1 MSSPRR
7 PAQYYLAQLD
17 PSKITAAREMRGY
30 TKKELADLIE
40 KSASAVSQFESG
52 KSGLDLE
59 TFVRL
64 AMVLSVPPSFFSSS
78 EAETL
83 PDFAACHFRAKL
95 SVAQTTKRK
104 AYEYARRTVRLFE
117 ALERRGVQFPD
128 NVIGEYEGEYT
139 PRGVEQLGA
148 KVRKDWGLGLGP
160 IVNMLNLLESRG
172 VFVIL
177 LPPDCEGIDACTFWE
192 GDRPCIAINYAMPAS
207 RLQFDLG
214 HELAH
219 LLKDRDTSS
228 GDSKTERIANH
239 FSGAFLAP
247 AITFQEECPWK
258 YYRST
263 FLELKSRWRISISA
277 ALFRAR
283 QLDVMSEA
291 SYRWAMVTLSKN
303 GERSAE
309 PGEFARDVPMLLRQG
324 LEILKGEI
332 TIEDLAEEVRLNP
345 NEVELMLKAQ
355 LVPDEVLDAMR
366 SKPSDGFMP
375 KVFRLPNAE

>member
-1 MSSPRR
+1 MSNPRR
-7 PAQYYLAQLD
+7 PAQFYLAQLD
-17 PSKITAAREMRGY
+17 PKKITAAREMRGY

-64 AMVLSVPPSFFSSS
+64 AMALNVPPSFFSSDDH
-78 EAETL
+78 ETL

-95 SVAQTTKRK
+95 SVAQTAKRK
-104 AYEYARRTVRLFE
+104 AYEYARRIVRLFE
-117 ALERRGVQFPD
+117 ALERHGVQFPD
-128 NVIGEYEGEYT
+128 NSIGEYDGEYT

-148 KVRKDWGLGLGP
+148 RVRKDFGLGLGP

-177 LPPDCEGIDACTFWE
+177 LPPTSTDIDACTFWE
-192 GDRPCIAINYAMPAS
+192 GDRPCIAINYSMPAS

-219 LLKDRDTSS
+219 LLKDRDKSS
-228 GDSKTERIANH
+228 GDSKTERVANH

-247 AITFQEECPWK
+247 ASVFQEECPGR
-258 YYRST
+258 YYRSA
-263 FLELKSRWRISISA
+263 FIDLKKRWRISISA

-283 QLDVMSEA
+283 QLDIMPES
-291 SYRWAMVTLSKN
+291 SYRWAMVSLSRT

-309 PGEFARDVPMLLRQG
+309 PGEFSKDVPMLLRQG
-324 LEILKGEI
+324 LEILKSEI
-332 TIEDLAEEVRLNP
+332 TIDDLAEEVKLSP
-345 NEVELMLKAQ
+345 NEVEAMLKAQ
-355 LVPDEVLDAMR
+355 LVPDEIIEAMR
-366 SKPSDGFMP
+366 SKPESGFMP
-375 KVFRLPNAE
+375 KVVRLPQAQ